1 MGCYEENESEQRE
14 RERSRQR
21 QTGAGL
27 VLARL
32 GLARA
37 DWIDWGGGV
46 EVKGTNGMER
56 GRDGMRWVE
65 GWQMDGGDGLRPAW
79 VWCWFF
85 TGVRRQAERK
95 LKGETG
101 EPRTNTNSGES
112 GGTCSGT
119 LP

>member
-1 MGCYEENESEQRE
+1 MEEKTEVGKGCYEGNESEQ

-37 DWIDWGGGV
+37 DWIDRGV

-56 GRDGMRWVE
+56 GRDEWVGM
-65 GWQMDGGDGLRPAW
+65 G
-79 VWCWFF
+79 
-85 TGVRRQAERK
+85 
-95 LKGETG
+95 
-101 EPRTNTNSGES
+101 
-112 GGTCSGT
+112 
-119 LP
+119 